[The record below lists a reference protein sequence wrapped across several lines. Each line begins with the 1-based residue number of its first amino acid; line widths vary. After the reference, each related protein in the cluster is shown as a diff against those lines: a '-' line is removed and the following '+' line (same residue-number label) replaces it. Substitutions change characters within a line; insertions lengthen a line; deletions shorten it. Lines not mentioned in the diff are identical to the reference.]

1 MKKKTAIL
9 VDGGFFLKRYKSI
22 HKVKQ
27 LNPER
32 TAKDLWEM
40 CLKHLI
46 QTKEE
51 YDLYRIFYYDCLPYS
66 KKQHNPLTGK
76 SIDFSK
82 TEQYKFQY
90 LFFEEL
96 KKKRKI
102 ALRLGVLEDRKRW
115 IIKPSITKDLLSKKI
130 GIEDL
135 TEDDVQFDFNQKMV
149 DIKIG
154 LDIASITLKKQVDQI
169 ILISGDSDFV
179 PAAKLARREG
189 IDFLLDPMWNPI
201 KPHLFEHIDGL
212 SSKIKRP
219 KVNQNN
225 Q

>member
-76 SIDFSK
+76 SIDFS
-82 TEQYKFQY
+82 
-90 LFFEEL
+90 
-96 KKKRKI
+96 
-102 ALRLGVLEDRKRW
+102 
-115 IIKPSITKDLLSKKI
+115 II
-130 GIEDL
+130 
-135 TEDDVQFDFNQKMV
+135 
-149 DIKIG
+149 
-154 LDIASITLKKQVDQI
+154 
-169 ILISGDSDFV
+169 
-179 PAAKLARREG
+179 
-189 IDFLLDPMWNPI
+189 
-201 KPHLFEHIDGL
+201 
-212 SSKIKRP
+212 
-219 KVNQNN
+219 
-225 Q
+225 